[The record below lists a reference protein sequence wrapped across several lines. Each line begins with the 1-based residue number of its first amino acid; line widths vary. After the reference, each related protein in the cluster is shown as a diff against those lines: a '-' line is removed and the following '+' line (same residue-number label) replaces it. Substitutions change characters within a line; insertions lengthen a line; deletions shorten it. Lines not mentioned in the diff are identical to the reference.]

1 MKDKKKDYLESAM
14 KTINKV
20 QTIENNP
27 SLFMIRG
34 LLHYALGDMDN
45 ALKDLD
51 QCLSDS
57 TKPNPLVF
65 YLVGM
70 IFAQTGRYSEAIV

>member
-1 MKDKKKDYLESAM
+1 
-14 KTINKV
+14 
-20 QTIENNP
+20 
-27 SLFMIRG
+27 MIRG
-34 LLHYALGDMDN
+34 LLHYALGDMDS

-65 YLVGM
+65 YLLGM
-70 IFAQTGRYSEAIV
+70 VFAQTGRYSEAIV